1 MADNSRNSPAALD
14 LQPLPALGESIAI
27 QSPREDAMTITQ
39 FPVPDTEQLLALLA
53 TLTAQVEQLHEENAQ
68 LRAAIEI
75 YREVVRRSTG
85 SAMR

>member
-1 MADNSRNSPAALD
+1 
-14 LQPLPALGESIAI
+14 
-27 QSPREDAMTITQ
+27 MTITQ